1 MDIALRSSHRATDK
15 PRALSA
21 LAHRWLWRM
30 VRSCSKPVTPDK
42 PEGVH
47 ISDRL
52 WHRQSALY
60 MYLQESRRK
69 AEP

>member
-1 MDIALRSSHRATDK
+1 MDILFRSPHRATDK
-15 PRALSA
+15 QRALPT
-21 LAHRWLWRM
+21 LAHCWLRRM
-30 VRSCSKPVTPDK
+30 VRSCSKPATPGK
-42 PEGVH
+42 PKGVH

-60 MYLQESRRK
+60 MYLQESRSK